1 MPGKIITDHQVHM
14 YKQHRNKHSQVAS
27 AAKAGISER
36 SARRIDQAQSLPSQ
50 RPKRNWRTREDPLG
64 LVWDSEVVPLLQT
77 DVHLNAVTL
86 LEELQRRYPGQWD
99 SSVLR
104 TLQRRMRL
112 WRAQFLQTWAT
123 FVQAPVFGEIWFHRK
138 DHKPFVQ
145 RVQCWLGRNGV
156 GKTTLLATLMGHTTL
171 KSGSIIYR
179 GQRIEHLPVHARS
192 QLGIGYVPQTRDI
205 FSSLNVEENLLVAQ
219 RKGPWSLT
227 RVYDL
232 FPRLKER
239 RENMGNQLS
248 GGEQQMLSIARAL
261 MTNPDILLLDEPME
275 GLAPVI
281 VEMLLTVLRKLIAEE
296 ALTVILVE
304 QSMKLA
310 LGVTHEVMVLN
321 RGMIAHQGLS
331 EDLLANSE
339 LLAQLVIAH

>member
-1 MPGKIITDHQVHM
+1 MYSSKKSPLLVVENLYAGYGDTQVIE
-14 YKQHRNKHSQVAS
+14 
-27 AAKAGISER
+27 GISF
-36 SARRIDQAQSLPSQ
+36 S
-50 RPKRNWRTREDPLG
+50 
-64 LVWDSEVVPLLQT
+64 
-77 DVHLNAVTL
+77 
-86 LEELQRRYPGQWD
+86 LEERGSLA
-99 SSVLR
+99 L
-104 TLQRRMRL
+104 
-112 WRAQFLQTWAT
+112 
-123 FVQAPVFGEIWFHRK
+123 
-138 DHKPFVQ
+138 
-145 RVQCWLGRNGV
+145 LGRNGV